1 MEIIN
6 RKARHDY
13 TIEEE
18 YEAGISLTGTEI
30 KSIRLGKMNI
40 KDSYAIIKNEEI
52 YLHRKKRNL
61 YHRPAEN
68 SKEDR

>member
-40 KDSYAIIKNEEI
+40 RNISFECSYI
-52 YLHRKKRNL
+52 LLRTRK
-61 YHRPAEN
+61 YF
-68 SKEDR
+68 

>member
-40 KDSYAIIKNEEI
+40 KDISQITGLSEKEI
-52 YLHRKKRNL
+52 EKL
-61 YHRPAEN
+61 
-68 SKEDR
+68 